1 MINAFHIK
9 LHFQLPPTGMRVTFS
24 LLMMLSLIYL
34 TFAIFRSLLTDLY
47 RTICLC
53 VKELM
58 KNNPEQPVCLV
69 MDDFSLLLSLGLQLQ
84 ELVKFVHQCH
94 FLLCTTVGYCKVS
107 FSFFHISK

>member
-1 MINAFHIK
+1 MYASHLFVANDVIID
-9 LHFQLPPTGMRVTFS
+9 
-24 LLMMLSLIYL
+24 LSD
-34 TFAIFRSLLTDLY
+34 FCHFRSLLTDLY

-107 FSFFHISK
+107 FIFFTFFSHLKMI